1 MITGILVLNRYVCGG
16 SFDERSM
23 NGFFFSGYDSQ
34 RPERLEWEECN

>member
-16 SFDERSM
+16 SFDERSID
-23 NGFFFSGYDSQ
+23 GFFSGYDSK